1 MSRTELW
8 VRPEVID
15 LVRDKF
21 RGQSIALPGGGE
33 IVFGVCD
40 AVERRE
46 PAEGYALV
54 AWVHP
59 DSIVHYCSA
68 LELLDRYK
76 RAEGS
81 PPPPVTGWLS
91 RAWGFEVRESDVVP
105 APAPERTDAVVVN
118 PVREYVTPD
127 GEVVQVEAPSAP
139 PRRFEARAVPPF
151 GHAVFDLRRGMLAT
165 EQTLGLSSEQAAR
178 IADQLEHAGLGP
190 VVSS

>member
-46 PAEGYALV
+46 
-54 AWVHP
+54 
-59 DSIVHYCSA
+59 
-68 LELLDRYK
+68 
-76 RAEGS
+76 
-81 PPPPVTGWLS
+81 
-91 RAWGFEVRESDVVP
+91 
-105 APAPERTDAVVVN
+105 
-118 PVREYVTPD
+118 
-127 GEVVQVEAPSAP
+127 
-139 PRRFEARAVPPF
+139 
-151 GHAVFDLRRGMLAT
+151 AT